1 MRLASVADL
10 GLLSIVVLIVIV
22 LVVKDLE
29 LPGGISS
36 VVPGIL

>member
-10 GLLSIVVLIVIV
+10 GRLSIVVLIV

>member
-10 GLLSIVVLIVIV
+10 GLLSIVVLIV

-36 VVPGIL
+36 VVPVLL